1 MTAASGRVEATF
13 ERSSAYHSFT
23 VDDET
28 GRRIGDARTLFFAEG
43 RPRYLQVELRG
54 FFSHRNR
61 LVPWELATLDEG
73 RRRISL
79 RCPKRDVEFAPNF
92 NPKGVLE
99 PQGRRARSHFRLSA
113 EVPDGRVPEEPADQV
128 AEEAETPQAAAPT
141 DREDKDR
148 SVAEDLHARVGNQ
161 SGTERS
167 LAHERRHAADD
178 GKNEEEQM
186 ATQEQAAE
194 AVAVPLD
201 KVDEPRP
208 DIDQVSRG
216 RQREGEEED
225 AFRLGSRSPQGWQPA
240 FDVAQVDDGYRIA
253 IDVPGVEAD
262 ALELRL
268 EDDLLTI
275 SGERVALAE
284 GDLQRRG
291 SPSGPFVCRFRLPA
305 HTNAEAVAAE
315 LKNGVLEL
323 RIPRSAAPE
332 ARRISLRR
340 SEK

>member
-1 MTAASGRVEATF
+1 M
-13 ERSSAYHSFT
+13 
-23 VDDET
+23 
-28 GRRIGDARTLFFAEG
+28 
-43 RPRYLQVELRG
+43 
-54 FFSHRNR
+54 
-61 LVPWELATLDEG
+61 
-73 RRRISL
+73 
-79 RCPKRDVEFAPNF
+79 
-92 NPKGVLE
+92 
-99 PQGRRARSHFRLSA
+99 
-113 EVPDGRVPEEPADQV
+113 
-128 AEEAETPQAAAPT
+128 
-141 DREDKDR
+141 
-148 SVAEDLHARVGNQ
+148 
-161 SGTERS
+161 
-167 LAHERRHAADD
+167 
-178 GKNEEEQM
+178 
-186 ATQEQAAE
+186 
-194 AVAVPLD
+194 
-201 KVDEPRP
+201 
-208 DIDQVSRG
+208 SRG

-291 SPSGPFVCRFRLPA
+291 SPSGLFVCRFRLPA

-340 SEK
+340 SEN